1 MKDILITKMIIQM
14 RKFIL
19 LTVYFFFI
27 CGNLQGQKSHWIAP
41 RTDKDVTT
49 IRGTVVLVIFN
60 RSTKSVR
67 KDPEASIYQ
76 DVYQNGVLYIR
87 AGTPVSFFV
96 TSRKCTPK
104 TLEFKG
110 FETTSVEGYSVRL
123 NGEFVFYGNYNYE
136 LIRWGQIL
144 TGLTV
149 GFALPITIPMFACA
163 NPKAK
168 VKKGTIFYLD
178 LE

>member
-1 MKDILITKMIIQM
+1 M
-14 RKFIL
+14 
-19 LTVYFFFI
+19 VVCFFFI
-27 CGNLQGQKSHWIAP
+27 CRNLQGQKSHWIAP
-41 RTDKDVTT
+41 RVDKDVAT
-49 IRGTVVLVIFN
+49 IRGTVVPIIFT

-67 KDPEASIYQ
+67 KDPEAVVYK
-76 DVYQNGVLYIR
+76 DVYQDGLLYIK

-96 TSRKCTPK
+96 TSSKCTPK

-110 FETTSVEGYSVRL
+110 FKTTSIDGYSVRL
-123 NGEFVFYGNYNYE
+123 NGEFLFYGNYNYE
-136 LIRWGQIL
+136 LIRWGKIL

-168 VKKGTIFYLD
+168 VKKGTLFYLD